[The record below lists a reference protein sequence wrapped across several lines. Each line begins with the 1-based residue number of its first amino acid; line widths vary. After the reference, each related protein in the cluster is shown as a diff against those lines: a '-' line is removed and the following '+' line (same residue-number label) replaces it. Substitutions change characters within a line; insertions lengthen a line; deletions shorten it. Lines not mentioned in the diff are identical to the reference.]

1 MASTGGEKTKKGLSI
16 GDFYLIAYNLV
27 LTGGWFVILY
37 VTLQTMFTWKTNSDW
52 ISSKG
57 LFKNVEFLLY
67 IFQTA
72 ALMEVLH
79 AAIGLVRSNPVL
91 VLLQVLSRLLVVW
104 LIFYLFEPVT

>member
-1 MASTGGEKTKKGLSI
+1 MASKSGEKTKKGLSI
-16 GDFYLIAYNLV
+16 GDLYLIAYNLV
-27 LTGGWFVILY
+27 LTGGWFAILY
-37 VTLQTMFTWKTNSDW
+37 VTQQTMLTWKTNGDLL
-52 ISSKG
+52 SSKG

-67 IFQTA
+67 VFQTA

-104 LIFYLFEPVT
+104 LILYFFEPVT